1 MKNFKMKKT
10 FLTLVVLAAF
20 ISCKNETKSPVM
32 TTPTPPTIAEPILPI
47 EISEFC
53 YQFTKNGDTT
63 ACQITVNDAGDFNGY
78 YGWMPSE
85 KDSRL
90 GILTGK
96 NTFGND
102 TLVANFKYI
111 QEGQVSTEELLFVKS
126 GDKLINLESTV
137 FDKNGNMV
145 MTNRK
150 KLKAG
155 DTLMKVDCAMLKNIV
170 AYIKEDEKHI
180 REAK

>member
-1 MKNFKMKKT
+1 MKKV
-10 FLTLVVLAAF
+10 LISLALLAAL
-20 ISCKNETKSPVM
+20 IGCKNESKSP
-32 TTPTPPTIAEPILPI
+32 TTPPSTQAPTIVSPQPPLEMT
-47 EISEFC
+47 EFC
-53 YQFTKNGDTT
+53 YQFTKNGDTIS
-63 ACQITVNDAGDFNGY
+63 CQIAVNDAGDFNGY
-78 YGWMPSE
+78 YAWMPSE
-85 KDSRL
+85 KDGRL
-90 GILTGK
+90 GLLTGK

-111 QEGQVSTEELLFVKS
+111 QEGEVSTEEMVFVKL
-126 GDKLINLESTV
+126 GDKLINLESTI

-155 DTLMKVDCAMLKNIV
+155 DTLLKVDCAKLKNIV
-170 AYIKEDEKHI
+170 TYIKEDEKHI

>member
-1 MKNFKMKKT
+1 MNRQGRRAGC
-10 FLTLVVLAAF
+10 LRCRRQ
-20 ISCKNETKSPVM
+20 SEPKSPEKAPL
-32 TTPTPPTIAEPILPI
+32 TPSTAPPILI
-47 EISEFC
+47 SEISEFC

-63 ACQITVNDAGDFNGY
+63 SCQLTVNDAGDFNGY
-78 YGWMPSE
+78 YGWIPSE

-96 NTFGND
+96 NNFGND

-111 QEGQVSTEELLFVKS
+111 QEGEVSTETLLFVKS
-126 GDKLINLESTV
+126 GDKLINLVSTV

-145 MTNRK
+145 MTNKK

-155 DTLMKVDCAMLKNIV
+155 DTLSKVDCAKLKSIV
-170 AYIKEDEKHI
+170 SYIKEDEKHI